1 MLTDT
6 TLRNLKPQPKR
17 YKVADRDGMYVL
29 VLPTGGISFRYDY
42 RLNGRRETF
51 VIGRYSPRGL
61 TLALAREKC
70 LEARNAVLRGESP
83 AQVKQNEKHRLKA
96 AKTFCDYAEEWFRE
110 ADLADSTKAMRRGV
124 YNRDIYP
131 RYKRRVMTEITEDDV
146 RSLCEKVKARNA
158 PATALHVRDV
168 IKAVFE
174 FAALKG
180 AKIPNPAASISPK
193 AITTIKARDR
203 ALSPLEV
210 RLMLLTLE
218 HIQATPDHRLAIR
231 LILLTLI
238 RKGELIGATWDEVNF
253 QAGIWSIPKERMKGR
268 RPHNVYLSRQ
278 AISILTALKSCA
290 GSSRYILPS
299 RHDPDAHIAPGSLNR
314 LTQSVLERAQSRK
327 LPLEDFTL
335 HDLRRT
341 GSTILNEVGFNGD
354 WVEMCLAH
362 HQGGSR
368 GVYNKAKYA
377 EQRKHMLQEW
387 ANMIDAWVAGNPY
400 APVLLPPF
408 VEAYVP
414 HVALDVEGMN
424 HGNETVC

>member
-6 TLRNLKPQPKR
+6 TLRNLKPRHTR
-17 YKVADRDGMYVL
+17 YKVSDRDGMYAL
-29 VLPTGGISFRYDY
+29 VSPTGVISFRYDY

-51 VIGRYSPRGL
+51 VIGRYNPRGL

-70 LEARNAVLRGESP
+70 LEARKAVERGESP
-83 AQVKQNEKHRLKA
+83 VQVRRREKNRAKE
-96 AKTFCDYAEEWFRE
+96 AKTFCAYAEDWFRE

-131 RYKRRVMTEITEDDV
+131 RFKKHVMAEITEDDI
-146 RSLCEKVKARNA
+146 RELCEKIKARNA

-180 AKIPNPAASISPK
+180 LKIPNPAASVAPK

-218 HIQATPDHRLAIR
+218 HIQATADHRLAIR
-231 LILLTLI
+231 FILLTLV

-253 QAGIWSIPKERMKGR
+253 EAGIWTIPKERMKGR

-278 AISILTALKSCA
+278 AIEILTALKSCA
-290 GSSRYILPS
+290 GSSRYFLPS
-299 RHDPDAHIAPGSLNR
+299 RHDPTAHISPGSLNR
-314 LTQSVLERAQSRK
+314 LTQSVVRLAK
-327 LPLEDFTL
+327 TKNLPLEDFTL

-354 WVEMCLAH
+354 WIEKCLAH
-362 HQGGSR
+362 EQGHSSR
-368 GVYNKAKYA
+368 GVYNKAQYA
-377 EQRKHMLQEW
+377 EQRRHMLQEW
-387 ANMIDAWVAGNPY
+387 ANMIDAWVAGQSY

-408 VEAYVP
+408 MKAYVP
-414 HVALDVEGMN
+414 QVTFGLGGAPQ
-424 HGNETVC
+424 